1 MLFGYPVGAEAA
13 GLSFTAGGR
22 VTSGWDLWLVPA
34 PGQKSQQHAYGDSFV
49 RYFSSPKIDPAMDT
63 TKFDFEKDLVKF
75 ADARTLL
82 NATDPDLSSFRA
94 RGGKLLMYFGW
105 ADTALAPMMGVDYY
119 EKAMARNGADTPEFF
134 RLFMVPGMYHCAGGV
149 GPNLH
154 GVIGRKAGEVA
165 DFRYSPAMKRS
176 GVTWS
181 ERELD
186 AYIAEPQK
194 KIPGN
199 RMPYSGMPEA
209 RDRADLIAYLMATF
223 K

>member
-1 MLFGYPVGAEAA
+1 MHGKITIAA
-13 GLSFTAGGR
+13 AMMFAMGTAHADGDAKR
-22 VTSGWDLWLVPA
+22 
-34 PGQKSQQHAYGDSFV
+34 GQKLFEECVACHAAERG
-49 RYFSSPKIDPAMDT
+49 
-63 TKFDFEKDLVKF
+63 
-75 ADARTLL
+75 
-82 NATDPDLSSFRA
+82 AT
-94 RGGKLLMYFGW
+94 
-105 ADTALAPMMGVDYY
+105 
-119 EKAMARNGADTPEFF
+119 
-134 RLFMVPGMYHCAGGV
+134 GGV

-154 GVIGRKAGEVA
+154 GVIGRNAGEVA

-176 GVTWS
+176 GVMWN